1 MAQQSALSFHLAEA
15 LMSLIYNSNGTLYQ
29 RTNLIAIIYSD
40 VEALIDGKKELY
52 DPIKVNIELL
62 RESYEPIMDS
72 DTAVMVKRM
81 AYEQILDDTRT
92 ALIKVIHKQNLVSQS
107 GLETVKAMRWGKKDE
122 Q

>member
-1 MAQQSALSFHLAEA
+1 
-15 LMSLIYNSNGTLYQ
+15 MSLIYNSNGTLYQ

-40 VEALIDGKKELY
+40 VEALIDGKNKFY
-52 DPIKVNIELL
+52 DPIKENIQLL

-92 ALIKVIHKQNLVSQS
+92 ALIKVIHTQNLVSQN
-107 GLETVKAMRWGKKDE
+107 GLETVKAMRWGKQDE